1 MTKLLGTELPDD
13 LFQRLRGD
21 RPAEYAGKAILLS
34 TVDEEGRPHPAMLS
48 YFEVV
53 APDRRNVRLATYG
66 GSSTSRNMRRRGV
79 ATLSIID
86 ERLVCYVKGRA
97 AELRREMR
105 CAPHNASFNLR
116 VEQVLRDEANEEYE
130 AGAYVAG
137 GVTYYNP
144 DRATELAKGQ
154 AIIKELIAEG
164 GPETTEHGV

>member
-1 MTKLLGTELPDD
+1 MTKLIGTELPDD

-21 RPAEYAGKAILLS
+21 RPAEYAGRAILVS

-53 APDRRNVRLATYG
+53 AADRRNVRLATFG

-116 VEQVLRDEANEEYE
+116 VEQVLRDEASEEYE
-130 AGAYVAG
+130 AGAYVVG
-137 GVTYYNP
+137 GVTYYNRN
-144 DRATELAKGQ
+144 RAAEAEQGRAVL
-154 AIIKELIAEG
+154 KELIEEAGAE
-164 GPETTEHGV
+164 TSEHGV